1 MNEVSTS
8 APKDDWTLIMLHL
21 LLRPLYTIVLL
32 SVRHGIHG
40 TVRPCGANTTAVHNL
55 VVSIERRDP
64 RVSPC
69 YESPET
75 SIRIFPCP
83 TKADP

>member
-32 SVRHGIHG
+32 SARHGIHCIAIP
-40 TVRPCGANTTAVHNL
+40 RGANTTAVHNL

-64 RVSPC
+64 RVSSC

-75 SIRIFPCP
+75 SMRIFPCP